1 MKNKKKS
8 RLRII
13 YVCKT
18 FGCYSIT
25 TTTKGKAK
33 KKKNFGHFSSTKNFP
48 FFFGD
53 FFAIFVRQH
62 ESIKKATKKEKKIK
76 EEQEIKV

>member
-1 MKNKKKS
+1 MKKTKRKKS

-25 TTTKGKAK
+25 TTT
-33 KKKNFGHFSSTKNFP
+33 P
-48 FFFGD
+48 
-53 FFAIFVRQH
+53 
-62 ESIKKATKKEKKIK
+62 SIKKKQEEEKKGK
-76 EEQEIKV
+76 SQE